1 MRVLLVSQ
9 YFWPE
14 NFRINDLAKELVERG
29 HYVTVLTGKPNYPA
43 GRVFAEFK
51 SAPRAFGNYFGADVC
66 RVPMLARGTGAM
78 RLALNYL
85 SFVVGASL
93 FGPARLSGKQ
103 FDVVFVFEPSPI
115 TVGLPAILLGK
126 LKHAPVILW
135 VQDLW
140 PDTLVAVNAVTSH
153 RLLDAVGSMVR
164 FIYKRC
170 ALVLGQSHGFLDRIA
185 AYCDDPA
192 KIRYFPNWAEDAPAT
207 ADVAPATEIPP
218 KDGTFDILFAGN
230 IGEAQDFPAILD
242 AIELL
247 NNRTEIRWIIVGDGR
262 RSDWLR
268 VEIARRGLDQCVLMP
283 GRFPIDRMPSFYARA
298 DALLVSLRADPV
310 FALTVPSK
318 VQSYLMAGV
327 PVLGMLDG
335 EGAEVIRR
343 AKAGLTCAA
352 GDSAGLAKAVSE
364 LSAMSRSQ
372 RMCLGE
378 NGRRYAESEF
388 GRSVLI
394 DQLEA
399 WLMDI
404 AQRQVLPQRR
414 IDSQ

>member
-1 MRVLLVSQ
+1 VRVLLVSQ

-29 HYVTVLTGKPNYPA
+29 HHVTVLTGKPNYPS
-43 GRVFAEFK
+43 GKVFAEFK

-93 FGPARLSGKQ
+93 FAPAKLSGKQ

-126 LKHAPVILW
+126 LKRAPVIFW

-140 PDTLVAVNAVTSH
+140 PDTLVAVNAVTSPW
-153 RLLDAVGSMVR
+153 LLAAVGSMVR

-170 ALVLGQSHGFLDRIA
+170 VLVLGQSHGFLDRIA

-192 KIRYFPNWAEDAPAT
+192 KIRYFPNWAEDAPAA
-207 ADVAPATEIPP
+207 ADATPAAEIPP
-218 KDGTFDILFAGN
+218 KDDTFDILFAGN

-247 NNRTEIRWIIVGDGR
+247 KNRTEIRWIIVGDGR
-262 RSDWLR
+262 RSDWLQA
-268 VEIARRGLDQCVLMP
+268 EIARRGLDRCVLMP

-318 VQSYLMAGV
+318 VQSYLMAGA

-343 AKAGLTCAA
+343 ANAGLTCAA

-364 LSAMSRSQ
+364 LSAMPRAQ

-378 NGRRYAESEF
+378 NGHRYAESEF
-388 GRSVLI
+388 GRSVLV
-394 DQLEA
+394 DRLEG

-414 IDSQ
+414 VDRQ

>member
-1 MRVLLVSQ
+1 
-9 YFWPE
+9 
-14 NFRINDLAKELVERG
+14 
-29 HYVTVLTGKPNYPA
+29 
-43 GRVFAEFK
+43 
-51 SAPRAFGNYFGADVC
+51 
-66 RVPMLARGTGAM
+66 M

-93 FGPARLSGKQ
+93 FGPAGLSGKQ

-126 LKHAPVILW
+126 LKHASVILW

-140 PDTLVAVNAVTSH
+140 PDTLVAVNAVKSR
-153 RLLDAVGSMVR
+153 RLLAAVGAMVR

-170 ALVLGQSHGFLDRIA
+170 TLVLGQSHGFLDRIT

-192 KIRYFPNWAEDAPAT
+192 KIRYFPNWAEDAPTT
-207 ADVAPATEIPP
+207 ADVTPAPEILP
-218 KDGTFDILFAGN
+218 KDNAFDILFAGN

-247 NNRTEIRWIIVGDGR
+247 KNRAEIRWIIVGDGR

-268 VEIARRGLDQCVLMP
+268 VEIVRRGLDQCVLMP

-343 AKAGLTCAA
+343 AKAGLACAA
-352 GDSAGLAKAVSE
+352 GDSAGLAKAVLE
-364 LSAMSRSQ
+364 LSAMPKAKRI
-372 RMCLGE
+372 CLGE
-378 NGRRYAESEF
+378 NGRKYAESEF
-388 GRSVLI
+388 GRNVLI
-394 DQLEA
+394 DRLEG
-399 WLMDI
+399 WLIDI
-404 AQRQVLPQRR
+404 TQRQVLLQRR
-414 IDSQ
+414 GDSQ

>member
-14 NFRINDLAKELVERG
+14 SFRINDLAKELVARG
-29 HYVTVLTGKPNYPA
+29 HYVAVVTGKPNYPS
-43 GRVFAEFK
+43 GKVFAEFK
-51 SAPRAFGNYFGADVC
+51 SAPNAFSDYFGADVC
-66 RVPMLARGTGAM
+66 RVPMLARGTGGL
-78 RLALNYL
+78 RLMLNYL
-85 SFVVGASL
+85 SFVVGASV
-93 FGPARLSGKQ
+93 FAPVRLLGKR

-153 RLLDAVGSMVR
+153 RLLAAVGSMVG

-185 AYCDDPA
+185 AYCDDTA

-207 ADVAPATEIPP
+207 ADVTPAPEIPP
-218 KDGTFDILFAGN
+218 KGDTFDILFAGN

-247 NNRTEIRWIIVGDGR
+247 KNRTEIRWIIVGDGR

-268 VEIARRGLDQCVLMP
+268 VEVARRELDQCVLML
-283 GRFPIDRMPSFYARA
+283 GRFPSDRMPSFYARA

-335 EGAEVIRR
+335 EGAEVIRK

-352 GDSAGLAKAVSE
+352 GDSAGLAKAVLE
-364 LSAMSRSQ
+364 LSAMPKSQ
-372 RMCLGE
+372 RISLGE
-378 NGRRYAESEF
+378 NGRGYAESEF

-394 DQLEA
+394 DRLEG
-399 WLMDI
+399 WLIDI
-404 AQRQVLPQRR
+404 ARRPVQAQRR
-414 IDSQ
+414 INGQ

>member
-1 MRVLLVSQ
+1 
-9 YFWPE
+9 
-14 NFRINDLAKELVERG
+14 
-29 HYVTVLTGKPNYPA
+29 
-43 GRVFAEFK
+43 
-51 SAPRAFGNYFGADVC
+51 
-66 RVPMLARGTGAM
+66 
-78 RLALNYL
+78 
-85 SFVVGASL
+85 
-93 FGPARLSGKQ
+93 
-103 FDVVFVFEPSPI
+103 
-115 TVGLPAILLGK
+115 
-126 LKHAPVILW
+126 
-135 VQDLW
+135 
-140 PDTLVAVNAVTSH
+140 
-153 RLLDAVGSMVR
+153 
-164 FIYKRC
+164 
-170 ALVLGQSHGFLDRIA
+170 

-207 ADVAPATEIPP
+207 ADVTPAPEIPP
-218 KDGTFDILFAGN
+218 KDDTFDILFAGN

-247 NNRTEIRWIIVGDGR
+247 KNRTEIRWIIVGDGR

-352 GDSAGLAKAVSE
+352 GDSAGLAKAVLE
-364 LSAMSRSQ
+364 LSAMPKAQ

-378 NGRRYAESEF
+378 NGRTYAESEF
-388 GRSVLI
+388 GRSVLV
-394 DQLEA
+394 DRLEG

-404 AQRQVLPQRR
+404 AQRQILRQRR

>member
-1 MRVLLVSQ
+1 MRVLLISQ

-29 HYVTVLTGKPNYPA
+29 HSITVLTGKPNYPS

-51 SAPRAFGNYFGADVC
+51 SAPNAFNDYFGASVC
-66 RVPMLARGTGAM
+66 RVPMLARGTGGL
-78 RLALNYL
+78 RLMFNYL
-85 SFVVGASL
+85 SFVVGASIFAPL
-93 FGPARLSGKQ
+93 RLLGQ
-103 FDVVFVFEPSPI
+103 RFDVVFVFEPSPI
-115 TVGLPAILLGK
+115 TVGLPAILIGK

-153 RLLDAVGSMVR
+153 WLLAAVGSMVR

-192 KIRYFPNWAEDAPAT
+192 KIRYFPNWAEDAPST
-207 ADVAPATEIPP
+207 AEVTPAPEIPP
-218 KDGTFDILFAGN
+218 KDGKFDILFAGN
-230 IGEAQDFPAILD
+230 IGEAQDFPAILG
-242 AIELL
+242 AINLL
-247 NNRTEIRWIIVGDGR
+247 KNRTEIRWIIVGDGR
-262 RSDWLR
+262 RSNWLHN
-268 VEIARRGLDQCVLMP
+268 EIGQRGLDQCVLML
-283 GRFPIDRMPSFYARA
+283 GRFPVVRMPSFYARA

-310 FALTVPSK
+310 FTLTVPSK

-343 AKAGLTCAA
+343 AKAGFTCAA
-352 GDSAGLAKAVSE
+352 GDSAGLAKAVLE
-364 LSAMSRSQ
+364 LSSTSVTQ
-372 RMCLGE
+372 RKCLGE

-394 DQLEA
+394 DRLEA

-404 AQRQVLPQRR
+404 AQRQILPKRR
-414 IDSQ
+414 IDSR

>member
-29 HYVTVLTGKPNYPA
+29 HHVTVLTGKPNYPS
-43 GRVFAEFK
+43 GKVFAEFK

-153 RLLDAVGSMVR
+153 RLLAAVGSMVR

-207 ADVAPATEIPP
+207 ADVTPAPEIPP

-247 NNRTEIRWIIVGDGR
+247 KNRTEIRWIIVGDGR
-262 RSDWLR
+262 RSDWLQA
-268 VEIARRGLDQCVLMP
+268 EIGRRGLDQCVLMP

-298 DALLVSLRADPV
+298 DALLASLRADPV

-352 GDSAGLAKAVSE
+352 GDSAGLAKAVLE
-364 LSAMSRSQ
+364 LSAMPGSLRT
-372 RMCLGE
+372 CLGE
-378 NGRRYAESEF
+378 NGRRYAEREF

-394 DQLEA
+394 DRLEA

-404 AQRQVLPQRR
+404 AQRQALPQRR